1 MSSAR
6 SLTPK
11 QLSAIDRLSTR
22 RSTILVAPTGA
33 GKTVIALS
41 AITKAIAAGKLH
53 KIIVACPAKVLAT
66 MIWPNEAAKW
76 DHLRKI
82 RIVQL
87 EGDSAKRTRGLMR
100 TNGVVHIIMV
110 SLNNLDWLLNQ
121 DHECDGI
128 IIDELSKAAGKQS
141 KGLKSKRKGDCF
153 KWRVGMTATPVSQ
166 DFEKL
171 FPMARIIDKGKALG
185 TNRYNYLSRY
195 FYSDYMGYNWT
206 LKDDGAT
213 RITDK
218 VKKLI
223 YLVEDTKKEDLP
235 RLTERTIR
243 FHMHPGTREVY
254 QQMKKHMV
262 TDDVEAANAAVASG
276 KLRQLGSGF
285 IYNDQKEVTVYDSN
299 RRDKAVDWWLALDK
313 RPVVI
318 FYEFVEQ
325 GETLERVFNKYLSAS
340 VEEFIAGEG
349 CVLLAQINSMSHG
362 VDGLQHVCS
371 DALMYHPMWSRDA
384 TEQAQG
390 RLWRTGATKEVT
402 ITTLVCVD
410 TLDDL
415 VMARVE
421 DRTEWMKL
429 FTEHLGE

>member
-11 QLSAIDRLSTR
+11 QHSAIDRLSTR

-33 GKTVIALS
+33 GKTVICLT
-41 AITKAIAAGKLH
+41 AISKAIAAGKLR

-66 MIWPNEAAKW
+66 MVWPHEAAKW

-82 RIVQL
+82 RILQI
-87 EGDSAKRTRGLMR
+87 EGTSQERTKLLLSCEAEILM
-100 TNGVVHIIMV
+100 I
-110 SLNNLDWLLNQ
+110 SLNNLDWLLRQ

-128 IIDELSKAAGKQS
+128 VIDELSKAAGKQS
-141 KGLKSKRKGDCF
+141 KGLKTKRRGDCF

-166 DFEKL
+166 DLEKL
-171 FPMARIIDKGKALG
+171 FSLARVIDKGKAFG
-185 TNRYNYLSRY
+185 TSKNDYLRRY

-206 LKDDGAT
+206 LKEDGAE
-213 RITDK
+213 RILNK
-218 VKKLI
+218 CRKLVH
-223 YLVEDTKKEDLP
+223 LVEDTKKEDLP
-235 RLTERTIR
+235 RLTERAIR
-243 FHMHPGTREVY
+243 FRMHPGTHEVY

-285 IYNDQKEVTVYDSN
+285 IYDDQKKVTVYDSN
-299 RRDKAVDWWLALDK
+299 RRDAAVEWWLALDK
-313 RPVVI
+313 RPAVI
-318 FYEFVEQ
+318 FYEYIEQ
-325 GETLERVFNKYLSAS
+325 GETLARVFRKYLSDS

-349 CVLLAQINSMSHG
+349 CILLAQINSLGHG
-362 VDGLQHVCS
+362 IDGLQHVCH

-390 RLWRTGATKEVT
+390 RLWRTGAAKEVT
-402 ITTLVCVD
+402 ITTLVCDD

-421 DRTEWMKL
+421 DRAEWMKL
-429 FTEHLGE
+429 FTEHLGD